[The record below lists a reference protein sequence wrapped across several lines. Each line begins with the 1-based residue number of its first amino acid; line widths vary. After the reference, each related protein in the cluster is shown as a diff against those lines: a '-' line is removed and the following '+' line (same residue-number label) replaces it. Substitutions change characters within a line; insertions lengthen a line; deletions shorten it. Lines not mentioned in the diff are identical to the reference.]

1 MNEYVIAIPSY
12 LRHKEL
18 KNKTL
23 NTLKRHGIYK
33 DKMKKIFIQNI

>member
-1 MNEYVIAIPSY
+1 MDYKIAIPSY

-23 NTLKRHGIYK
+23 NTLKNNNISP
-33 DKMKKIFIQNI
+33 DKIF